1 MAERYS
7 KVLTWRNV
15 QLFVGGAFLTGTIGY
30 TWLKPRMER
39 TAELQQR
46 LRRVK
51 QHMYWSMSFV
61 QRTKIVSEE
70 SLYRRRKQQQEHKQ
84 HWEKLVGKANTWWNG
99 RLTDFAAWAV
109 EPGYAKSQ
117 TRLALASVK
126 CDLAG
131 VWAIAKRSAATA
143 AVKAMDN
150 AKDGVR
156 WNETMGLLKEL
167 WHEEKSKWSL
177 AHMKAIEAVHPL
189 YEQERKQQQIAS
201 DRPAGCQKVS
211 GRAGR

>member
-7 KVLTWRNV
+7 KVLTWRNM
-15 QLFVGGAFLTGTIGY
+15 QLFVGGTFLTGTIGY
-30 TWLKPRMER
+30 TWLKPRIER

-70 SLYRRRKQQQEHKQ
+70 SLCRQRKQQKEYRQ
-84 HWEKLVGKANTWWNG
+84 HQEKLVGKANTWWNG
-99 RLTDFAAWAV
+99 QLADFAVWAV
-109 EPGYAKSQ
+109 EPGHTKRQAG
-117 TRLALASVK
+117 LALTSFK
-126 CDLAG
+126 RDLAR
-131 VWAIAKRSAATA
+131 VWMIAKRSASMAT
-143 AVKAMDN
+143 VKAIDN
-150 AKDGVR
+150 VKDGVR
-156 WNETMGLLKEL
+156 WDETMSHLKEL

-189 YEQERKQQQIAS
+189 YEQEREQQQTAS
-201 DRPAGCQKVS
+201 DRPAGCQSQRK
-211 GRAGR
+211 GR